1 MKTNP
6 LEDLKA
12 LAYPVRVEYDDEDA
26 VFVADFLDLPGCSA
40 TGATVAEAYD
50 NALAAKAEWL
60 RVTLEQGLPVPKP
73 SKARDFSGRILV
85 RLPVS
90 LHASLSDRARVNG
103 ASLNQYIV
111 HLLSAGAAGDQV
123 SSKLEAVTEHLRAIQ
138 SWMVAGSTTHPS
150 GMFLQGTDQSERL
163 GWQKPKY
170 QGVAPLPTAS
180 SAFESAC
187 TI

>member
-6 LEDLKA
+6 LEDLSGV
-12 LAYPVRVEYDDEDA
+12 AYPVRIEYDGEDA

-40 TGATVAEAYD
+40 TGATVAEAYE

-60 RVTLEQGLPVPKP
+60 RVTVEQGLPVPKP

-111 HLLSAGAAGDQV
+111 HLLSAGAAGDPG
-123 SSKLEAVTEHLRAIQ
+123 SSKILK
-138 SWMVAGSTTHPS
+138 VAGRC
-150 GMFLQGTDQSERL
+150 GAKQRL
-163 GWQKPKY
+163 
-170 QGVAPLPTAS
+170 V
-180 SAFESAC
+180 
-187 TI
+187 